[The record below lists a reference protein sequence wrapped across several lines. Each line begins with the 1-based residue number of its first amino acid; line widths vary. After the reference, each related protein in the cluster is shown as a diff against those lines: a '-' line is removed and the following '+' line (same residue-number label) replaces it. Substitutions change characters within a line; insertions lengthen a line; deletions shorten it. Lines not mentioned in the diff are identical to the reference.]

1 MDLRPISIGILLLLC
16 SAQGFAQVKK
26 GYKLLAKKAYPAAQ
40 LAFKKQLSHPI
51 YAPAARTGMVQI
63 ALEQQETRLDSLYK
77 MAEHL
82 YRAADQWQALSAK
95 ARKKVFKKTKVD
107 TARFRTLRIT
117 VEHLALAHFHDS
129 SGILT
134 FEKHLS
140 HFPDTPSVA
149 IFQDREQLR
158 EKMVRWHLK
167 SVRKAS
173 YAILDALYNR
183 NQDLLKQRGSR
194 YPDYVYSFILDAFL
208 KEYTY
213 RNLATFV
220 KEQPGHWFSEAC
232 WSDEAVDVLR
242 QDSVQLALSF
252 LRQRPFFILDD
263 WIDLHINR
271 LTGDGLLI
279 DSIDY
284 APTEWAQLEELRL
297 GWSLTKQLRSGK
309 RQASYDQ
316 DLLRY
321 LNITA
326 PSKRG
331 YDLFRM
337 ALASYQRRAAWDKAN
352 QLLLAA
358 QRLYP
363 DVLPPDCDKQYSF
376 YTSKEEWFKIAL
388 DIMQRPAD
396 GISTT
401 PLEGWRELGKEEFAP
416 VYAPDGQALY
426 LALANGA
433 TGLDVYVAYYD
444 SKAGIWLPPQRV
456 ETLSSDLDD
465 VPYGIT
471 RDGRELLL
479 AQGGKLMMSTFG
491 TSDWQK
497 PFGLPLTVN
506 QFPWVGRAT
515 LSPDGRCLIFEGS
528 GNKKQAHEL
537 EPPFIHLY
545 RMIKGES
552 RFGWGNPEF
561 MGAFVVEGGE
571 ERAPCFGPDGNLYF
585 IADRLPS
592 LGRGDVFVSRRINED
607 WKEWSAPE
615 NLGKE
620 VNTLGDEKHWLSISP
635 NNTNVVFATDE
646 LSKNDESHLY
656 ATALPSVAK
665 AEKRKILT
673 LPLGILGQNRNPSQ
687 RRELILQ
694 VKDAVS
700 DQLLTEV
707 KAQGEKRFI
716 VSLPA
721 SVKKIRYLVMES
733 PKNPVPVTKAGE
745 YILNPENV
753 QELPELPSN

>member
-1 MDLRPISIGILLLLC
+1 MNLRSISIGILLILC
-16 SAQGFAQVKK
+16 SAQGLAQVKK
-26 GYKLLAKKAYPAAQ
+26 GYKLLAKKAFPTAQ
-40 LAFKKQLSHPI
+40 LAFQKHLNHPV
-51 YAPAARTGMVQI
+51 YASAAQAGLVQI
-63 ALEQQETRLDSLYK
+63 ALAKQENRLDSLYK
-77 MAEHL
+77 MAEKL

-95 ARKKVFKKTKVD
+95 ARKKVFKKTRVD
-107 TARFRTLRIT
+107 TATFRSLRIT
-117 VEHLALAHFHDS
+117 VERLALSHFHDS

-140 HFPDTPSVA
+140 HFLDTPSVA

-173 YAILDALYNR
+173 YVILDALYNR

-194 YPDYVYSFILDAFL
+194 YPSYVYSFILDAFL
-208 KEYTY
+208 KEFTY
-213 RNLATFV
+213 RNLTTFV

-232 WSDEAVDVLR
+232 WSNEAVDILR
-242 QDSVQLALSF
+242 QDSVQLALNF

-271 LTGDGLLI
+271 LTSDGLLI

-284 APTEWAQLEELRL
+284 SPIEWAQLEELRL

-321 LNITA
+321 LEITA

-337 ALASYQRRAAWDKAN
+337 ALASYQRRAVWEKVI

-358 QRLYP
+358 KRLYP
-363 DVLPPDCDKQYSF
+363 DVLPPDCDKQYPF

-388 DIMQRPAD
+388 EIMQRPAD
-396 GISTT
+396 GISTA
-401 PLEGWRELGKEEFAP
+401 LLGGWSNLGKEELAP

-444 SKAGIWLPPQRV
+444 PKTETWFSPQRV
-456 ETLSSDLDD
+456 EALSSELDD
-465 VPYGIT
+465 VPCSIT
-471 RDGRELLL
+471 RDGREMLL

-491 TSDWQK
+491 ASDWQK

-528 GNKKQAHEL
+528 GNKKQAHEI

-561 MGAFVVEGGE
+561 MGSFVVEGGE

-592 LGRGDVFVSRRINED
+592 LGRGDLFVSHRINED
-607 WKEWSAPE
+607 WKEWSTPE

-620 VNTLGDEKHWLSISP
+620 INTLGDEKHWLSIAP
-635 NNTNVVFATDE
+635 DNARVVFSTDE
-646 LSKNDESHLY
+646 LSKNDENHLY
-656 ATALPSVAK
+656 ATALPSIAK
-665 AEKRKILT
+665 TEKRKILT
-673 LPLGILGQNRNPSQ
+673 LAVGSLGQNLSPFQ

-694 VKDAVS
+694 INDATS
-700 DQLLTEV
+700 NQLLMEV
-707 KAQGEKRFI
+707 KPQGEKRFI

-721 SVKKIRYLVMES
+721 SVKKIRYQVVES
-733 PKNPVPVTKAGE
+733 LKNPVSITKVGE
-745 YILNPENV
+745 YVLNSENV